1 MLLSLIGNTAAGYRT
16 ALTSARQLLT
26 VLLPILAAALLT
38 LTLLDVL
45 AGRVSDAETIIVN
58 GMLELP
64 EAGWWRLPVI
74 AAFWLVALSAATLVA
89 IGDERGYA
97 VRPHRAILAALR
109 HFPVVAAGFVAIV
122 GLTGLALWMVSG
134 IGSGYFSL
142 ALVLAVL
149 LTGALTAGRLLIGIA
164 AHQLGGSDW
173 ALTRGRVVPTAGA
186 FLLGGIVIPLLVSSL
201 GDGLVGRTWAA
212 WITGVIASLLVVAVQ
227 AGTLAYVYLLQR
239 PASPSLLPSASLSLS
254 QGGSVDLAAVD
265 ARLADYSDPDPGSPS
280 RLLTWAGVAAV
291 VLAVLAPGGVALANP
306 FGAPVLR
313 TNDHSTSGPVA
324 VAWPTGQHPVIATM
338 SGAWFCETDLC
349 DRFVDQNGGPSM
361 WSGRGAAGISA
372 DGNTV
377 VKATLSGGLD
387 NGGPFIHYARCTRS
401 GCPEAYIP
409 VRRSAREKFEW
420 AQLGAAVAPDQ
431 ALWFVLAAA
440 QDKTFRI
447 SFIRCPQI
455 GCKTPQRYDGGTV
468 ERLPAD
474 DATDDSQIQLTVG
487 ADGRPLATV
496 RTGSEASQVT
506 CEPVT
511 CAKPRSAQIWV
522 GDPGSVWA
530 APATLGGLA
539 LSYEQGMLRVG
550 ENILNAVGGP
560 QAPETGAVVARDG
573 VYYATAAEK
582 TTKPGFHVTI
592 GGPGADSV
600 SAFDSSFDSGAED
613 QAGVA
618 DYWQQVLWR
627 CSELACTRQP
637 LDTFG
642 FAYSEHEVMA
652 ASDDG
657 RVLIVRQDRMLLL
670 TR

>member
-16 ALTSARQLLT
+16 ALTSSRQLLT

-38 LTLLDVL
+38 LTVLDVL
-45 AGRVSDAETIIVN
+45 VGRFSSAAGTIIVN
-58 GMLELP
+58 GMLQLP
-64 EAGWWRLPVI
+64 EAGWWRRVVI

-122 GLTGLALWMVSG
+122 GITGLGLWMVSG
-134 IGSGYFSL
+134 IGSGYVTL
-142 ALVLAVL
+142 ALVIAVL
-149 LTGALTAGRLLIGIA
+149 LAGALTAGRLLIGLA

-186 FLLGGIVIPLLVSSL
+186 FLLGGIVIPLLASSL
-201 GDGLVGRTWAA
+201 FDGLVGRTWAA
-212 WITGVIASLLVVAVQ
+212 WITGVVASLLVVAVQ

-239 PASPSLLPSASLSLS
+239 PASLTPSLSPGA
-254 QGGSVDLAAVD
+254 SVDLAAVD
-265 ARLADYSDPDPGSPS
+265 ARLGDYSDPDPGSPS

-306 FGAPVLR
+306 FDAPVLR
-313 TNDHSTSGPVA
+313 THDRSTSGPVA
-324 VAWPTGQHPVIATM
+324 VAWPAGKHPVIATM

-349 DRFVDQNGGPSM
+349 DRFIDQNGGPSM

-377 VKATLSGGLD
+377 LKASLSGGEE

-401 GCPEAYIP
+401 GCPEAYVP

-447 SFIRCPQI
+447 SFIRCPEI
-455 GCKTPQRYDGGTV
+455 GCKTPQRYDGGTI
-468 ERLPAD
+468 ERLTAYE
-474 DATDDSQIQLTVG
+474 DATDDSQIRLTVG

-511 CAKPRSAQIWV
+511 CAKPRSVQIWV

-530 APATLGGLA
+530 APASLGGLA
-539 LSYEQGMLRVG
+539 LSWEQGMLRVG
-550 ENILNAVGGP
+550 ENILDAVGGP
-560 QAPETGAVVARDG
+560 QAPETGAVAARDG
-573 VYYATAAEK
+573 VYYATAVEK

-592 GGPGADSV
+592 GG
-600 SAFDSSFDSGAED
+600 SSSDSGVE
-613 QAGVA
+613 GESSESSTA

-627 CSELACTRQP
+627 CGEWHCTRQP

-652 ASDDG
+652 VSDDG